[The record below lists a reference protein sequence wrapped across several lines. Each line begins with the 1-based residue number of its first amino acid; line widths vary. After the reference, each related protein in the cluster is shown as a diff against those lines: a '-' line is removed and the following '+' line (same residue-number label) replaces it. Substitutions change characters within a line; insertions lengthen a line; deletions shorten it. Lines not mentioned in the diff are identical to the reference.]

1 MERYYEASHLLDHVS
16 IWPKKVRIL
25 LQNAVSE
32 IRKVNFIG
40 QLEDYFGPFGIFDED
55 NVGREEIYWRLVRP
69 NDKND
74 VGPLHADA

>member
-32 IRKVNFIG
+32 IRKMSFIN
-40 QLEDYFGPFGIFDED
+40 QLEDYFGQFEISDEE
-55 NVGREEIYWRLVRP
+55 NVGRE
-69 NDKND
+69 
-74 VGPLHADA
+74 